1 MRPCYQ
7 GELAWDRFVPLTVP
21 LSTNISSWPFRAC
34 SLPVAGGLP
43 KHHLEKI
50 GGEVESAPFRL
61 TNQPGTTSVER
72 KRLSVESP
80 KPDSLLNEPH
90 QGPHSSF

>member
-1 MRPCYQ
+1 MRACYQ

-34 SLPVAGGLP
+34 SLPVAGGLSLSTTS
-43 KHHLEKI
+43 KKI
-50 GGEVESAPFRL
+50 GVEVESAPFRL

-72 KRLSVESP
+72 K
-80 KPDSLLNEPH
+80 KDSLLKVRP
-90 QGPHSSF
+90 

>member
-21 LSTNISSWPFRAC
+21 LSTNISSWPFRANVL
-34 SLPVAGGLP
+34 SASNRRPLP

-50 GGEVESAPFRL
+50 GVEVESAPFRL
-61 TNQPGTTSVER
+61 TNQPGITSVER
-72 KRLSVESP
+72 EK
-80 KPDSLLNEPH
+80 DSLLKVRP
-90 QGPHSSF
+90 